1 MWGSENNERE
11 WVLPLFYHVGP
22 GDETQV
28 IKIREKGLLP
38 AEPALASPHK
48 NV

>member
-1 MWGSENNERE
+1 M
-11 WVLPLFYHVGP
+11 GP

-38 AEPALASPHK
+38 AEPLYIFVHLFVYVTLSFEMSHHESC
-48 NV
+48 